1 MKKIEIIIR
10 PSVFDKVREA
20 LSSLGVNGMNY
31 QEIKGF
37 GRQHG
42 HVEVYRGTTINVDF
56 LPKVRFEVV
65 TKDDSVE
72 RIIQAVLD
80 AARTG
85 RVGDGKIFISDVQDA
100 IRIRTGER
108 GDDAAESRGGLA
120 AEVQFGGQR
129 DHRGSQA

>member
-10 PSVFDKVREA
+10 PSVFDKV
-20 LSSLGVNGMNY
+20 NY

-65 TKDDSVE
+65 TKDESVE

-108 GDDAAESRGGLA
+108 GDDA
-120 AEVQFGGQR
+120 V
-129 DHRGSQA
+129 

>member
-20 LSSLGVNGMNY
+20 LSALGVNGMNY

-42 HVEVYRGTTINVDF
+42 HVEDF

-65 TKDDSVE
+65 TKDESVE

-108 GDDAAESRGGLA
+108 GDDA
-120 AEVQFGGQR
+120 V
-129 DHRGSQA
+129 

>member
-42 HVEVYRGTTINVDF
+42 HVEVYRGTTINVDL

-65 TKDDSVE
+65 TKDDS
-72 RIIQAVLD
+72 
-80 AARTG
+80 RTG

-108 GDDAAESRGGLA
+108 GDDA
-120 AEVQFGGQR
+120 V
-129 DHRGSQA
+129 

>member
-108 GDDAAESRGGLA
+108 GEDA
-120 AEVQFGGQR
+120 V
-129 DHRGSQA
+129 

>member
-20 LSSLGVNGMNY
+20 LSALGVNGMNY

-65 TKDDSVE
+65 TKDESWSALSRLFSMRPEPEGSVTE
-72 RIIQAVLD
+72 KFLSRTCRTPYVSARASAETMPFRRHTPQNAVPF
-80 AARTG
+80 
-85 RVGDGKIFISDVQDA
+85 V
-100 IRIRTGER
+100 
-108 GDDAAESRGGLA
+108 
-120 AEVQFGGQR
+120 
-129 DHRGSQA
+129 

>member
-85 RVGDGKIFISDVQDA
+85 RVGDGKFSS
-100 IRIRTGER
+100 RTCR
-108 GDDAAESRGGLA
+108 TPYVSARASAETMPFRRHTPKTQSPF
-120 AEVQFGGQR
+120 V
-129 DHRGSQA
+129 

>member
-100 IRIRTGER
+100 IRIRHTPKTQ
-108 GDDAAESRGGLA
+108 SPF
-120 AEVQFGGQR
+120 VY
-129 DHRGSQA
+129 GSKKGPLRAKEYTYELS

>member
-37 GRQHG
+37 GRQPG
-42 HVEVYRGTTINVDF
+42 HVEGYRGTTINVDF

-108 GDDAAESRGGLA
+108 GDDA
-120 AEVQFGGQR
+120 V
-129 DHRGSQA
+129 